1 MKRILT
7 YCAVGVLAAA
17 TSSANACSVCIAHAI
32 GAALSGL
39 GAQTLPHGKTTVGVS
54 FLHFNKSNGTDNP
67 SVTESESFSQYS
79 IDFNHGL
86 TDRIMLRGSLP
97 FINKS
102 ISATGS
108 PTERATGFGDASLGA
123 VFQLP
128 PTPRSKAIVAFSA
141 DVKLPSGD
149 NHAKDAGVLKDQP
162 VQLGSGSTDV
172 SVGVDLTREGHKSG
186 ELYYAALR
194 ARWNGTN
201 NRAYHYGG
209 VIFYGLGYLRPLGK
223 NDGLAV
229 EFNGRIADKDKT
241 EMGTKDPN
249 TGGHL
254 GYLSLSY
261 RRSLGASMG
270 LIVTVQQPVWKQLN
284 GSQEEK
290 TLVSASISRAF

>member
-1 MKRILT
+1 M
-7 YCAVGVLAAA
+7 
-17 TSSANACSVCIAHAI
+17 
-32 GAALSGL
+32 
-39 GAQTLPHGKTTVGVS
+39 
-54 FLHFNKSNGTDNP
+54 
-67 SVTESESFSQYS
+67 
-79 IDFNHGL
+79 
-86 TDRIMLRGSLP
+86 
-97 FINKS
+97 
-102 ISATGS
+102 
-108 PTERATGFGDASLGA
+108 
-123 VFQLP
+123 
-128 PTPRSKAIVAFSA
+128 
-141 DVKLPSGD
+141 
-149 NHAKDAGVLKDQP
+149 
-162 VQLGSGSTDV
+162 QLGSGSTDV

-201 NRAYHYGG
+201 NRAYHYGD